1 MNHTHHSPE
10 PHGNAAYVRDDVP
23 TTTEVAEAR
32 NKAWGVWTDSGRS
45 RLWMVSLALA
55 TALLGGVLGAWVTT
69 SAHGG
74 APIESPATTRPSP
87 TSPAHEPERASATS
101 SGPAENLATERD
113 VAPNG

>member
-1 MNHTHHSPE
+1 MTHTHHNPE
-10 PHGNAAYVRDDVP
+10 PRGDAAQVRDDVR
-23 TTTEVAEAR
+23 TTTEVAGAR

-45 RLWMVSLALA
+45 RWWMVSLALA

-74 APIESPATTRPSP
+74 APIESPAIARPSP

-101 SGPAENLATERD
+101 SGPTEALATELD